1 MIATLLAVTSLWGG
15 QEQQEYRSMAAD
27 WECATPLIARSHR
40 RTRPR
45 AERFAPA
52 IDLADAIADECTPPY
67 APRPTRSDVDRQF
80 ELNERTIYGYNRA
93 AFRREI
99 LDQLMQ
105 ARRGR
110 SIDFD

>member
-1 MIATLLAVTSLWGG
+1 MIAILLAVVSLSGG
-15 QEQQEYRSMAAD
+15 QERQDYRSMAAD

-40 RTRPR
+40 RTLPR

-52 IDLADAIADECTPPY
+52 IDLADRIADECTRPY
-67 APRPTRSDVDRQF
+67 APRPARSDVDRHF

-105 ARRGR
+105 ARRGQP
-110 SIDFD
+110 INLD